1 MPDIHPIAEGSCQTV
16 EPGEQTELL
25 KRGLV
30 RVSIAASG
38 IDSLLDKR
46 LKELRRALHADS
58 PPSMLAEL
66 LPKLEHA
73 VLSADQR
80 RQERASNISKSLHS
94 IIEQLQDNEP
104 PRDTA
109 KTSCPKVQRRR

>member
-38 IDSLLDKR
+38 IDPLLDKR
-46 LKELRRALHADS
+46 LNELRRALRADA
-58 PPSMLAEL
+58 PPSMLAD
-66 LPKLEHA
+66 LP
-73 VLSADQR
+73 
-80 RQERASNISKSLHS
+80 
-94 IIEQLQDNEP
+94 
-104 PRDTA
+104 
-109 KTSCPKVQRRR
+109 TS